1 MDVSEL
7 QTHPLGAREPSQPL
21 SRLRLPKRG
30 KAEAWGQTQPRGVE
44 APFEPKAV
52 ASVCT
57 GSRSGI
63 SRMSV
68 MGGKQ
73 TLTQAAD
80 MQCIGTCHISR
91 ARPNLLRWLL
101 LP

>member
-1 MDVSEL
+1 L
-7 QTHPLGAREPSQPL
+7 PSMA
-21 SRLRLPKRG
+21 SSLRKHG
-30 KAEAWGQTQPRGVE
+30 
-44 APFEPKAV
+44 
-52 ASVCT
+52 
-57 GSRSGI
+57 
-63 SRMSV
+63 MSA

-101 LP
+101 LT